1 MEKKLAEIKKLW
13 NERKKL
19 EDEKRRAI
27 HLEKNEEKADKIQYK
42 IWEIEGRIEFYLN
55 DED

>member
-27 HLEKNEEKADKIQYK
+27 HLEKNEEKADEIQYK
-42 IWEIEGRIEFYLN
+42 IWEIEGRIEFYLDN
-55 DED
+55 ED